1 MFVDREAELRSLNDI
16 LVRRGAQFLV
26 VYGRRRVGKTTLL
39 IEWAQRS
46 QMPTLY
52 WVAAR
57 EPSALLLRSFS
68 QSIYAHAHP
77 DRPVDPLFSYPSWEM
92 ALREAA
98 ALAQNQRLILI
109 MDEFPYAAQSEHA
122 LPSLLQNAWDHFF
135 KTTQVVLVLA
145 GSQIGMM
152 VDALSYHAPL
162 YGRTTAQLPLK
173 PLPFRS
179 LSQFFP
185 HYNAEQRVAIYAIL
199 GGIPAYLEK
208 FRDDVS
214 LAANVRQQILSPT
227 SIFQQEAFFL
237 LQDEVREVSNYLA
250 IIRAIGEGAHSL
262 DEIALLSGI
271 ARNHASTYLVRL
283 QELTF
288 VQRQIP
294 ATLPKNKRTTQGR
307 YVLDDAFL
315 RFYFRFLAPNRI
327 LLEQGLSNRL
337 WDLIGESLRA
347 FVGQT
352 AFEEIC
358 RTWTLEQ
365 AIAGRLPFLP
375 DMVGRHWS
383 GDVEIDVVA
392 INWQQRQLLLGEC
405 KWGADLVGRDVIESL
420 VHARAARV
428 LAKLEGEGWQT
439 HFVFF
444 ARIGFSDAARSL
456 AAEVGAWLVDLATI
470 DADLSAGTVLFDPG
484 R

>member
-1 MFVDREAELRSLNDI
+1 MFVDREAELHALNGI
-16 LVRRGAQFLV
+16 IERPGAQFLV

-46 QMPTLY
+46 KLPMLY

-57 EPSALLLRSFS
+57 ESSTLLLRSFS
-68 QSIYAHAHP
+68 QAIYAHAHP
-77 DRPVDPLFSYPSWEM
+77 DRQSDPLFSYPSWEM

-109 MDEFPYAAQSEHA
+109 IDEFPYAAQSEHA
-122 LPSLLQNAWDHFF
+122 LPSLLQNAWDHAF

-145 GSQIGMM
+145 GSQVGMM
-152 VDALSYHAPL
+152 IDALSYHAPL
-162 YGRTTAQLPLK
+162 YGRTTAQLSLK
-173 PLPFRS
+173 PLPFRA

-185 HYNAEQRVAIYAIL
+185 RYNAEQRVALYAIL

-208 FRDDVS
+208 FRDDRS
-214 LAANVRQQILSPT
+214 LAANVREQILSPT
-227 SIFQQEAFFL
+227 SIFQQEALFL
-237 LQDEVREVSNYLA
+237 LQDEVREVNNYLA
-250 IIRAIGEGAHSL
+250 VIRAIGEGAHTL
-262 DEIALLSGI
+262 DDITLQAGL
-271 ARNHASTYLVRL
+271 AKNHTSTYLARL

-288 VQRQIP
+288 VQRQTP
-294 ATLPKNKRTTQGR
+294 VTLPKNKRTTQGR

-337 WDLIGESLRA
+337 WELISEGLRS
-347 FVGQT
+347 FIGQT

-365 AIAGRLPFLP
+365 AITGHLPFIP
-375 DMVGRHWS
+375 DLVGRHWS

-392 INWQQRQLLLGEC
+392 INWRQHQILLGEC
-405 KWGADLVGRDVIESL
+405 KWGVDAVGRDVIESL
-420 VHARAARV
+420 VDVRAPRV
-428 LAKLEGEGWQT
+428 LAKLAGEGWQT

-444 ARIGFSDAARSL
+444 ARSGFTEAARAY
-456 AAEVGAWLVDLATI
+456 AATVGARLLDLPTI
-470 DADLSAGTVLFDPG
+470 DADLSRSYVAAG
-484 R
+484 